1 MSLNLLRWMQSF
13 NPRVRVGAML
23 YMLRYVLTYHVSLLV
38 TSMWTRPSFCVVG
51 VVIIECVINHLFVQ
65 NLWLSKVGV
74 SALSNGRDTA
84 SC

>member
-38 TSMWTRPSFCVVG
+38 TSMWTRLNLRIG
-51 VVIIECVINHLFVQ
+51 EMVIIECVIKHLFVQ
-65 NLWLSKVGV
+65 NLRLTWVLV
-74 SALSNGRDTA
+74 SVLSNGRDTV
-84 SC
+84 SW